1 MMTVTMTIPKTYYFS
16 ENYNDKNSKKKL
28 GITMQMKQIEQ
39 DSNDDDYDDK
49 TMKIKSV
56 IQMNIANF

>member
-1 MMTVTMTIPKTYYFS
+1 
-16 ENYNDKNSKKKL
+16 
-28 GITMQMKQIEQ
+28 MQMKQIEQ